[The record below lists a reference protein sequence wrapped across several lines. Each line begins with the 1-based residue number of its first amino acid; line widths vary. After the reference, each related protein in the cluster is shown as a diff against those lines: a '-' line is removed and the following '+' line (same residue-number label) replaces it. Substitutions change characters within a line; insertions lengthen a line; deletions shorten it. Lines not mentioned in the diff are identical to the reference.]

1 MNRSIDDENGDSVTG
16 AKPSYLPDEG
26 WSQGAQCPGC
36 HVNPTL
42 ADVSRAFDQTWHDG
56 TYHPGQP
63 DRTIT
68 VSFTGT
74 AVFVYNLIAN
84 VIQYTTTLTNLSF
97 SIDGTY
103 MQQYMH
109 VPDGSEEQILYSVLV
124 FSHTGLANQPHT
136 LEMRAAGLNDSLIL
150 FDVVLYTVPE
160 DPSPA
165 AQPQGSS
172 TSTLTT
178 VSSTSESSASSQSTS
193 PAAGD
198 ATSSTAT
205 TQHPPETGEPI
216 VIRRSDSTHSD
227 TISSGLTSASTTS
240 EPNSQPLSD
249 TVTMSVVPSS
259 NPSSIVSGTLEA
271 SGTPN
276 TSPAAI
282 QGHRSLSASAI
293 VGLMAGLVGF
303 GLIVLFLC
311 VRRRCRRRTGSGS
324 PPVDRSMPKKRAR
337 SLPAIMNML
346 GPRDSTIAVTS
357 RMEPAHVPSCVA
369 SQTQGHPFAS
379 NHFIPRAG
387 DLSSASGR
395 LLRFAERDAADAGIP
410 DSTSS
415 KGNLTSPTSELQ
427 DNESQRTG
435 STIGALRSQVARL
448 QEQLEHLRY
457 IEQDMTELFS
467 EPPPSY
473 EDRNRDSLR

>member
-205 TQHPPETGEPI
+205 TQHPPETG
-216 VIRRSDSTHSD
+216 
-227 TISSGLTSASTTS
+227 LTSASTTS

-293 VGLMAGLVGF
+293 AMP
-303 GLIVLFLC
+303 
-311 VRRRCRRRTGSGS
+311 SQ
-324 PPVDRSMPKKRAR
+324 DR
-337 SLPAIMNML
+337 LW
-346 GPRDSTIAVTS
+346 
-357 RMEPAHVPSCVA
+357 E
-369 SQTQGHPFAS
+369 
-379 NHFIPRAG
+379 
-387 DLSSASGR
+387 SSS
-395 LLRFAERDAADAGIP
+395 
-410 DSTSS
+410 
-415 KGNLTSPTSELQ
+415 
-427 DNESQRTG
+427 
-435 STIGALRSQVARL
+435 
-448 QEQLEHLRY
+448 
-457 IEQDMTELFS
+457 
-467 EPPPSY
+467 
-473 EDRNRDSLR
+473 